1 MVLSN
6 LADCVLVTSRIFFKL
21 VNGTEII
28 APENTYYLHM
38 DLKEDEHIR
47 PVYDPRH
54 STSFEPA
61 VKLYRKAME
70 TLKVRKLQSF
80 FRIIRKLQKVPKS
93 DKTEVF
99 DLLFESF
106 DVKITLLD
114 CYIALTNV
122 LENQKVELTPLF

>member
-1 MVLSN
+1 MVLAN
-6 LADCVLVTSRIFFKL
+6 FADCVLVTSRKFVLKKKL
-21 VNGTEII
+21 INGTEIT

-70 TLKVRKLQSF
+70 TLKVRKL
-80 FRIIRKLQKVPKS
+80 
-93 DKTEVF
+93 E
-99 DLLFESF
+99 
-106 DVKITLLD
+106 
-114 CYIALTNV
+114 
-122 LENQKVELTPLF
+122 